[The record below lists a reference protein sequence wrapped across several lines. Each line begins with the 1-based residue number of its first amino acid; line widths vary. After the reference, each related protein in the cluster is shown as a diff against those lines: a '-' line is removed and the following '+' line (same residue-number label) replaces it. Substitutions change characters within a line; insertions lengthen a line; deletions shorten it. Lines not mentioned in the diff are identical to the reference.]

1 MTTPKDLNVA
11 FSTALT
17 LTSWHEASFRHI
29 AWGRVL
35 HTALRNRFLFLVL
48 QAADQHYNITYIT
61 YMCCIA
67 INFFCMNISKN
78 LFIREAKKVFKKH
91 LIF

>member
-1 MTTPKDLNVA
+1 MTTPKDLDVA

-17 LTSWHEASFRHI
+17 LKGWHDASFRHI

-48 QAADQHYNITYIT
+48 QAADQHYNITY
-61 YMCCIA
+61 MCCIA